1 MFCGMLIST
10 SGASMIWPF
19 LMIYVSERLKLPLAT
34 VASLMTLSSAMG
46 LISSFVFGPVIDR
59 VGRKWVMALSLLMN
73 AGGYLFMSQANTL
86 PIFALL
92 MAVNGTFNPLYRVGS
107 DAMMADLIPPE
118 KRVDAYSL
126 MRMSNNIGVALGPA
140 VGGIIAVAS
149 YHLAFYFAAAGLGIY
164 GVLIMLFA
172 AETLPGRV
180 QGASRSVLTLRGQ
193 EGERFGGYGEIFR
206 DRPYVRFI
214 AVFTLVQLCAAL
226 IWVLMGVY
234 AKHNYGVPEN
244 QYGLIPMTNALLVV
258 FFQIAITR
266 IAKRYAPLR
275 VLALGSLFYAIATG
289 IVALATGFWG
299 FWLVIVVM
307 TVGELILV
315 PTSSTY
321 AANLAPADKRGRYMS
336 LYGLTWGV
344 ASGIG
349 PVVGGTLNDTLGPR
363 SPWIIGSLIG
373 LSSTIAFLLL
383 STRARAPAPVPG
395 PEPSR

>member
-19 LMIYVSERLKLPLAT
+19 LMIYVSERLQLPLAT

-46 LISSFVFGPVIDR
+46 LISSFVFGPIIDR

-73 AGGYLFMSQANTL
+73 AGGYLFMSQANSL

-118 KRVDAYSL
+118 KRADAYSL
-126 MRMSNNIGVALGPA
+126 MRMSNNLGVALGPA
-140 VGGIIAVAS
+140 VGGMIAVTS
-149 YHLAFYFAAAGLGIY
+149 YSLAFYFAAAGLGIY

-180 QGASRSVLTLRGQ
+180 RGVSREVLTVRSQ
-193 EGERFGGYGEIFR
+193 AGERFGGYGEIFR
-206 DRPYVRFI
+206 DRPFVRFVG
-214 AVFTLVQLCAAL
+214 AFTLVQLCAAL
-226 IWVLMGVY
+226 VWVLMGVY
-234 AKHNYGVPEN
+234 AKHNYGVLEN
-244 QYGLIPMTNALLVV
+244 QFGLIPMTNALLVV
-258 FFQIAITR
+258 FFQIAVTR
-266 IAKRYAPLR
+266 IAKRHAPLR

-289 IVALATGFWG
+289 CVALATGFWG
-299 FWLVIVVM
+299 FWLVMVAL

-336 LYGLTWGV
+336 LYGLSWGV
-344 ASGIG
+344 ASGVG
-349 PVVGGTLNDTLGPR
+349 PVVGGALNDTLGPR
-363 SPWIIGSLIG
+363 SPWIVGSLIG
-373 LSSTIAFLLL
+373 LCSTIAFLRLV
-383 STRARAPAPVPG
+383 SRTPAPRPA
-395 PEPSR
+395 EPVVGA